1 MRTLEA
7 LPRPREVTGTFGI
20 YVHVPFCSH
29 RCWYCDFNAY
39 AGLDHQAERYM
50 AALAVDAR
58 EALSAGGRLGDERP
72 EVTSVFVGGGTP
84 SLVDAPA
91 LVAVLDAVRDGWPVA
106 ADAEITV
113 ECNPESATPA
123 KLAAYLEAG
132 VTRLSFGV
140 QSLDDAL
147 LARLGRVHDAA
158 TAVRA
163 LRLAGDAGF
172 TSLNADLIFGIP
184 GEDDRTWRSSLEG
197 LLSCGVSHLS
207 CYGLTYEEG
216 TPLHAWRRLGK
227 VTVVPDD
234 DMARRWETACAL
246 LGDAGYRRYE
256 ISNWAL
262 PGEESRHNGLYWAC
276 GEYLGIGAG
285 AHSHLADAR
294 GSVRSWT
301 VKPPDGYAAAVESG
315 DAPVAGHE
323 EVDAGGRAAEVM
335 FLGLRRVEGVNSE
348 TFRALTGRDLDEAF
362 GPQIDRAETLGLMI
376 RDARG
381 VRLTERGTLLA
392 NEVVSSFL
400 DD

>member
-1 MRTLEA
+1 MRTIQT

-39 AGLDHQAERYM
+39 AGLEHLAGRYM
-50 AALAVDAR
+50 AALAADAR
-58 EALSAGGRLGDERP
+58 EALSAGGRLGDDRP
-72 EVTSVFVGGGTP
+72 AVTSIFVGGGTP
-84 SLVDAPA
+84 SLVEASS
-91 LVAVLDAVRDGWPVA
+91 LVAVLDAVRDAWPVA
-106 ADAEITV
+106 PDAEITV
-113 ECNPESATPA
+113 ECNPESADEA

-140 QSLDDAL
+140 QSLDDTL
-147 LARLGRVHDAA
+147 LGRLGRIHDAA

-163 LRLAGDAGF
+163 LHRARDVGF

-197 LLSCGVSHLS
+197 LLACPVTHLS

-227 VTVVPDD
+227 VAPVPDD
-234 DMARRWETACAL
+234 DMARRWETACTL
-246 LGDAGYRRYE
+246 LDDAGFRRYE

-285 AHSHLADAR
+285 AHSHLSGDE

-301 VKPPDGYAAAVESG
+301 LKPPDGYAAAVEAG
-315 DAPVAGHE
+315 RPPVAGHE
-323 EVDAGGRAAEVM
+323 EIDPDARAAEVM
-335 FLGLRRVEGVNSE
+335 FLGLRRAGGVAPE
-348 TFRALTGRDLDEAF
+348 TFRALTGRDLEEIF
-362 GPQIDRAETLGLMI
+362 GPQIDRAAAQGLVVW
-376 RDARG
+376 DARG
-381 VRLTERGTLLA
+381 VRLTDRGTLLA

-400 DD
+400 SD